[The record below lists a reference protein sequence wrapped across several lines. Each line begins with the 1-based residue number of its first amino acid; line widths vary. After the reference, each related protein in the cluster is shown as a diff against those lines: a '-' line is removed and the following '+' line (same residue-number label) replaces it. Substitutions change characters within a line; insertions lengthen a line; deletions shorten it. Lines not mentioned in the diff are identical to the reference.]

1 VKKAERRPKG
11 KGIGSVRNDKPKF
24 TLQDELRA
32 LALEIPISEL
42 KKIPTDLSG
51 NHDYYLYGMPKRFS
65 KR

>member
-1 VKKAERRPKG
+1 VKKGERRPKA
-11 KGIGSVRNDKPKF
+11 KRIGIGKNGKSKL

-32 LALEIPISEL
+32 IALEIPMSEW
-42 KKIPTDLSG
+42 KKVPTDLSG

>member
-1 VKKAERRPKG
+1 MKKAEGRPKA
-11 KGIGSVRNDKPKF
+11 KGIGSVRNGKPKF

>member
-1 VKKAERRPKG
+1 MKKGERHSKA
-11 KGIGSVRNDKPKF
+11 KGIGIGKNGKSKL

-32 LALEIPISEL
+32 LALEIPMSEL

>member
-1 VKKAERRPKG
+1 VKKAEGRPKP
-11 KGIGSVRNDKPKF
+11 KGIGSQRNGKPNF

-32 LALEIPISEL
+32 LASEIPMSDW

-51 NHDYYLYGMPKRFS
+51 NHDYYFYGMPKRFS